1 MACELCGRNNCTR
14 SFHSLEEQSDFD
26 KAADSVK
33 DRLKAILKRK
43 IERLKS
49 YSLNEEDG
57 IVVVGIDEVFSAI
70 DDCD

>member
-1 MACELCGRNNCTR
+1 MGCEICGRGSCTK
-14 SFHSLEEQSDFD
+14 SFHSLEEQSNFD
-26 KAADSVK
+26 DVADNIK

-57 IVVVGIDEVFSAI
+57 MVVVNIEEVFSAI